1 MKLVIAILLFLI
13 AAVAIILRCSPTF
26 GANQPARK
34 AAFNDSPQYRQGE
47 FANTKVASLKV
58 SGRTAITLLKDM
70 AKGNSHSRP
79 HNPLGVELLDKSYL
93 HNDQRSQA
101 IWLGHSTF
109 LLRMAGKLLLLDPML
124 GSTPS
129 PIPLVGGK
137 RFSQKMPIKV
147 ADLPFIDAVLV
158 SHDHYDH
165 LDYGTIRRL
174 KNRVGHF
181 FVPLGVSSHL
191 QRWGI
196 PAERISEC
204 DWWDECQYESLQL
217 SCTPARHFSGRNI
230 NNRNS
235 TLWCSWVITDPDYR
249 VFFSGDGS
257 YGSHFQQIGEKYG
270 PFDLTLMECGQ
281 YDRRWSASHM
291 MPEQTVQAHI
301 DLKGK
306 VLLPMHWAA
315 FVLAVHSWTEPIE
328 RVTGAAVNQ
337 DQEVATP
344 RIGEPVIIGDP
355 DYPRSAW
362 WRDDYL
368 AK

>member
-13 AAVAIILRCSPTF
+13 AAVAIILRCSPSF

-34 AAFNDSPQYRQGE
+34 AAFDDSPQYRRGE
-47 FANTKVASLKV
+47 FANTKVAPLKI

-70 AKGNSHSRP
+70 AKGHSHTRP
-79 HNPLGVELLDKSYL
+79 PKALRVKLLDKSYL

-109 LLRMAGKLLLLDPML
+109 LLRMGDKLLLLDPML

-129 PIPLVGGK
+129 PIPPLGSK
-137 RFSQKMPIKV
+137 RFSQKMPVKV
-147 ADLPFIDAVLV
+147 ADLPYIDAVLV

-165 LDYGTIRRL
+165 LDYGTIKRL
-174 KNRVGHF
+174 KKRVGHF
-181 FVPLGVSSHL
+181 FVPLGVGSHL
-191 QRWGI
+191 EKWGI
-196 PAERISEC
+196 PAAKISEC

-217 SCTPARHFSGRNI
+217 SCTPARHFSGRSI

-235 TLWCSWVITDPDYR
+235 TLWCSWVITDPDHR

-257 YGSHFQQIGEKYG
+257 YGGHFREIGEKYG

-301 DLKGK
+301 ELKGK

-315 FVLAVHSWTEPIE
+315 FVLAVHSWAEPIE
-328 RVTGAAVNQ
+328 RVTEAAVHK

-344 RIGEPVIIGDP
+344 RIGEAVIIGSS
-355 DYPRSAW
+355 DYPHSAW

-368 AK
+368 SK